1 MKGSMPGSPMGDELT
16 TASRRRRGR
25 EFGVALSVV
34 LAIGACV
41 TTFAASTDA
50 DFEKGNELYE
60 KGQFIAAA
68 AAYEKLLE
76 SGEVS
81 SSVYFN
87 LGNALF
93 KSGQLGHAIVNYRRA
108 DLLAPRDPDIRANLQ
123 FARNT
128 VQGGNAFSVSWWQR
142 GVQRLTL
149 NEWTILAAAA
159 LWIWFLLLALGR
171 LRPSWSDPMRKPA
184 IFVGATFAVFAICLA
199 LAWNYRF
206 GVHWAVVI
214 TPEAVVRNG
223 PLDESPTYFVVR
235 DGAEL
240 QVLDSKADWLQVT
253 DATRR
258 TGWLR
263 RQQVV
268 TIGDGA

>member
-1 MKGSMPGSPMGDELT
+1 V
-16 TASRRRRGR
+16 
-25 EFGVALSVV
+25 FII
-34 LAIGACV
+34 LAMWACV
-41 TTFAASTDA
+41 TTSAAAA
-50 DFEKGNELYE
+50 DTEFEKGNELYE
-60 KGQFIAAA
+60 KGQFAAAA
-68 AAYEKLLE
+68 AAYEKLLK
-76 SGEVS
+76 SGEIS
-81 SSVYFN
+81 PSIYFN

-93 KSGQLGHAIVNYRRA
+93 KSGQLGRAIVNYRLA

-128 VQGGNAFSVSWWQR
+128 VQGGSAVSVLWWQR
-142 GVQRLTL
+142 AVQRLTL
-149 NEWTILAAAA
+149 NEWTMFAATA

-171 LRPSWSDPMRKPA
+171 LRPSWSGRLRRP
-184 IFVGATFAVFAICLA
+184 AVFAGAAFVVTAICLA
-199 LAWNYRF
+199 LAWNSRF
-206 GVHWAVVI
+206 GVRWAVVV

-253 DATRR
+253 DAARR

-263 RQQVV
+263 RQQVALV
-268 TIGDGA
+268 GDG